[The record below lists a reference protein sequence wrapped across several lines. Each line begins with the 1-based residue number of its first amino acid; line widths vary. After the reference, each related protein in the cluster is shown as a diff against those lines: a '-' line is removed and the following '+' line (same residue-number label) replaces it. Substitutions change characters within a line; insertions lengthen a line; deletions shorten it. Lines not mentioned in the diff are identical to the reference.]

1 MAEKI
6 LLDTSVLI
14 EIFDYGKGKDLLR
27 NECAI
32 SIVSVYEYMRYKDK
46 AKETMELLENAFD
59 IIPLDDIVILSASNI
74 FKKLKEKG
82 TMVNENDIY
91 IAASAIAYGL
101 RLYTKDSDF
110 LKIKNVFKTFKLAIK

>member
-27 NECAI
+27 NECTI

>member
-46 AKETMELLENAFD
+46 AEETMELLENAFD

>member
-14 EIFDYGKGKDLLR
+14 EIFDYSKGKDLLR

-91 IAASAIAYGL
+91 IAASAITYGL
-101 RLYTKDSDF
+101 KLYTKDRDF
-110 LKIKNVFKTFKLAIK
+110 LKIKNVFKTFKLTIK

>member
-14 EIFDYGKGKDLLR
+14 GIFDYGKGKDLLR

>member
-14 EIFDYGKGKDLLR
+14 GIFDYGKGKDLLR

-46 AKETMELLENAFD
+46 AEETMELLENAFD

>member
-14 EIFDYGKGKDLLR
+14 GIFDYGKGKDLLR

-46 AKETMELLENAFD
+46 AEETMELLENAFD

-101 RLYTKDSDF
+101 TLYTKDSDF